1 VVARLPATVTV
12 ILAAVEELLTEHGPM
27 TEEHLLV
34 ALHDAGVDLGRDPAE
49 TLSGLLD
56 ADELPLV
63 MPLSG
68 DRHALLPALLDGRVF
83 THRLSA
89 AEIEHGLVTVSP
101 DFEPLSMLADNEPY
115 GQLLD
120 GEPLV
125 EIFPD
130 LDGLADRGM
139 PVNAI
144 QDAPAFLLP
153 PDRLWTLGL
162 RAGDL
167 VGFRVTAAGMDLARV
182 DEGDVEADVDGCPR
196 RA

>member
-1 VVARLPATVTV
+1 V
-12 ILAAVEELLTEHGPM
+12 
-27 TEEHLLV
+27 
-34 ALHDAGVDLGRDPAE
+34 
-49 TLSGLLD
+49 
-56 ADELPLV
+56 
-63 MPLSG
+63 
-68 DRHALLPALLDGRVF
+68 
-83 THRLSA
+83 SA

-115 GQLLD
+115 DQLLD

>member
-1 VVARLPATVTV
+1 
-12 ILAAVEELLTEHGPM
+12 
-27 TEEHLLV
+27 
-34 ALHDAGVDLGRDPAE
+34 
-49 TLSGLLD
+49 
-56 ADELPLV
+56 
-63 MPLSG
+63 
-68 DRHALLPALLDGRVF
+68 
-83 THRLSA
+83 
-89 AEIEHGLVTVSP
+89 
-101 DFEPLSMLADNEPY
+101 MLADNEPY
-115 GQLLD
+115 DQLLD

-167 VGFRVTAAGMDLARV
+167 VGFRTRSATAGAPGSYSTEMFFGA
-182 DEGDVEADVDGCPR
+182 ETTTS
-196 RA
+196 

>member
-1 VVARLPATVTV
+1 LADGYRSVDGCPTSREVTA

-34 ALHDAGVDLGRDPAE
+34 ALHDAGVDLGRDPVE
-49 TLSGLLD
+49 TL
-56 ADELPLV
+56 
-63 MPLSG
+63 
-68 DRHALLPALLDGRVF
+68 
-83 THRLSA
+83 
-89 AEIEHGLVTVSP
+89 
-101 DFEPLSMLADNEPY
+101 NE
-115 GQLLD
+115 LLD

-167 VGFRVTAAGMDLARV
+167 VGFRTRSATAGAPGS
-182 DEGDVEADVDGCPR
+182 
-196 RA
+196 